1 MSEKIIY
8 IIYMI
13 RINFIYLI
21 LLSMALSDTYKE
33 PQYNLIRKDG
43 KIETREY
50 SEYVIAKTSIEKAN
64 IEQNSNMFRVLAGY
78 IFGGNADNQSIAMTA
93 PVITQN
99 DNSSYDMI
107 FFMLNVNDPEDL
119 PIPNNQNIVLEK
131 MQLGKTV
138 TISFGMW
145 ATEKR
150 IAYYKNKLDAYIRKN
165 DIQVISPIM
174 VAQYNSPWTI
184 PPFRKNELIY
194 SIK

>member
-1 MSEKIIY
+1 
-8 IIYMI
+8 MI

-50 SEYVIAKTSIEKAN
+50 SEYVIAKTSIEIAN

-150 IAYYKNKLDAYIRKN
+150 IAYYKDKLDAYIRKN